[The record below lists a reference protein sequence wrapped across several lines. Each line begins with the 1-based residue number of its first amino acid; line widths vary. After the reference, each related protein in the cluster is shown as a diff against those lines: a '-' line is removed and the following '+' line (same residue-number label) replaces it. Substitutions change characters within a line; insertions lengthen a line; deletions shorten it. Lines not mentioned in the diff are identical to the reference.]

1 MSANNSSPAR
11 GRGTARRAVEGEVT
25 GPLLAATPPPP
36 ASLVP
41 SAGSIVPPARSWIA
55 GGNPTRRSRFARE
68 DFDALSAEQI
78 AIYLSGSPEER
89 ATFIGAAAEAGV
101 AEAQAVF
108 GQMLLDGAGVAKN
121 EPAALGWF
129 VRAAAQHHLMAINM
143 VGRCYDLGWGTA
155 PDKARAAECYRI
167 AAERGLDWGMYN
179 YATLLALGDG
189 VVEDKVAALDWF
201 GKAAK
206 LGNAKAINFVGSF
219 HEDGWV
225 VQRDMKKAARLYARA
240 AEGGDFRGAFNHARM
255 LGAAGRVEEA
265 IGWLK
270 RAGAGGTPVF
280 VDKASAWL
288 EAAEI
293 PAFRKRGV
301 QALRIGAGQC

>member
-1 MSANNSSPAR
+1 MSALGLDELNTLSPADIA
-11 GRGTARRAVEGEVT
+11 AR
-25 GPLLAATPPPP
+25 
-36 ASLVP
+36 
-41 SAGSIVPPARSWIA
+41 
-55 GGNPTRRSRFARE
+55 
-68 DFDALSAEQI
+68 
-78 AIYLSGSPEER
+78 LSGPPEER
-89 ATFIGAAAEAGV
+89 AAFVRAAAEAGV

-108 GQMLLDGAGVAKN
+108 GQMLLDGADVARD
-121 EPAALGWF
+121 EAAALGWF

-155 PDKARAAECYRI
+155 PDKVRAAECYRI

-189 VVEDKVAALDWF
+189 VAEDKPAALDWF

-225 VQRDMKKAARLYARA
+225 VPRDMAKAARLYARA

-255 LGAAGRVEEA
+255 LGAAGNIEDA

-270 RAGAGGTPVF
+270 RAGATARPAF

-288 EAAEI
+288 EAADV